1 MLPHAAFDEFL
12 PFALVNG
19 KFHQVFREVNA
30 GIKTQRLPELL
41 TLPAENVEVRS
52 AMRFQDSFGNTSSNA
67 TTHHNPNLA
76 TAAISMGPLDQSSLL
91 APNAPHLHRNFC
103 SATFEAQEKADR
115 PSPFRLSLFS
125 NKRREVRC
133 CGPSGSPSRRHIII
147 FVLLHNI
154 AALLF
159 GWSRQAC
166 PARRM
171 LSTRPPSASLQ
182 CLRWRCRNSC
192 ALPNRPFGV
201 VASCARLAFL
211 RCCLRTSA
219 AHAQAALAR
228 TRRYEAVLLAVT
240 KPWTSGRKL
249 ASAGQYSKA
258 TTAYGTVV
266 LQLMSRQGSLMP

>member
-1 MLPHAAFDEFL
+1 
-12 PFALVNG
+12 
-19 KFHQVFREVNA
+19 
-30 GIKTQRLPELL
+30 
-41 TLPAENVEVRS
+41 
-52 AMRFQDSFGNTSSNA
+52 MR
-67 TTHHNPNLA
+67 HKL
-76 TAAISMGPLDQSSLL
+76 
-91 APNAPHLHRNFC
+91 R
-103 SATFEAQEKADR
+103 
-115 PSPFRLSLFS
+115 
-125 NKRREVRC
+125 VVWC

-228 TRRYEAVLLAVT
+228 TRRYEAVLLGVGVNVSREKWCVVLHSFFFFT
-240 KPWTSGRKL
+240 THLSCFPCLRYFTYLKRPEETSSLPVL
-249 ASAGQYSKA
+249 ASLAPAGRSQPLSFLK
-258 TTAYGTVV
+258 
-266 LQLMSRQGSLMP
+266 REK